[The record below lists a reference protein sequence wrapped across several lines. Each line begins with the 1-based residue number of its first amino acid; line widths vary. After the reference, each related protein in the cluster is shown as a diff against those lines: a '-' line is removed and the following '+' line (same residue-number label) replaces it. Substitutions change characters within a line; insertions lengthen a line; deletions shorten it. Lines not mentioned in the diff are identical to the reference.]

1 MSLPAK
7 RPKYHPDDPEYC
19 DFCPNSYARFVCPR
33 TGKWMCRPCVDKSE
47 IYVENGETTFTIRI
61 HPFNTIREVKAIIEA
76 KEGIP
81 CAQQRLLYKFDEL
94 DDELIVRDSDELDDD
109 LIVRDSEMPLW
120 NCRLRLVLRNV

>member
-19 DFCPNSYARFVCPR
+19 DFCPNSYARFECLR
-33 TGKWMCRPCVDKSE
+33 TGKWTCRPCEDGSE
-47 IYVENGETTFTIRI
+47 VYVENGETTFTIRI

-76 KEGIP
+76 KEGTP
-81 CAQQRLLYKFDEL
+81 CAQQRLLYKF
-94 DDELIVRDSDELDDD
+94 DELDDD

-120 NCRLRLVLRNV
+120 SSRLRLVLRNV